1 MTRKLLTDVFD
12 TIGWMKS
19 GFTPEQE
26 AMYSYYNLLGEIS
39 VRIVEY
45 RRARSLGQAQLA
57 ERLGISQAMVS
68 KYESGD
74 YNFSVRSLNDIC
86 SKLGLELE
94 IRMSEP
100 EAAAVQNNPLHSFCE
115 NNENDLIAA

>member
-1 MTRKLLTDVFD
+1 MTRKLLTNVFD
-12 TIGWMKS
+12 TLNWMTS

-26 AMYSYYNLLGEIS
+26 TMYSYYNLLGEIS

-45 RRARSLGQAQLA
+45 RRAHSLSQAQLA
-57 ERLGISQAMVS
+57 ERLGITQAMVS

-74 YNFSVRSLNDIC
+74 YNFSVRSLNDVC
-86 SKLGLELE
+86 SKLGLGLE

-100 EAAAVQNNPLHSFCE
+100 EAAAAQNNPLQSFCE